1 MNSYVKQEIETQL
14 SDLKTEVAEKQSLMT
29 TELEEQT
36 AIHENLLAQ
45 VNEDENLAEEVDYV
59 AAIEMNL
66 ALYA

>member
-45 VNEDENLAEEVDYV
+45 VNEDENLADEVDYV